1 MDITGCSLA
10 ELVDDPLIGLVMK
23 SDGMKSDGVDRCEL
37 NLLLER
43 VAGERLPATQFAS
56 HCRPRPPTTKAA
68 PCSHC

>member
-23 SDGMKSDGVDRCEL
+23 SDGVDGREP

-43 VAGERLPATQFAS
+43 VAGERLPATRLAS
-56 HCRPRPPTTKAA
+56 LCRPRPPTTQAA

>member
-23 SDGMKSDGVDRCEL
+23 SDGVDRCEL
-37 NLLLER
+37 ELLLAR
-43 VAGERLPATQFAS
+43 VARERLRATRPANPQPG
-56 HCRPRPPTTKAA
+56 RLTTETA

>member
-23 SDGMKSDGVDRCEL
+23 SDGVDRCEL

-43 VAGERLPATQFAS
+43 VASEQLPATRLANP
-56 HCRPRPPTTKAA
+56 CRPRLPTTQTA

>member
-23 SDGMKSDGVDRCEL
+23 SDGVDRREL

-43 VAGERLPATQFAS
+43 VAGNRSPATRLAS
-56 HCRPRPPTTKAA
+56 PCRPRPPTTQAA

>member
-23 SDGMKSDGVDRCEL
+23 SDGVDRCEL
-37 NLLLER
+37 NLLFER
-43 VAGERLPATQFAS
+43 VASERLPATRLAS
-56 HCRPRPPTTKAA
+56 PCRLRLPTTQAA